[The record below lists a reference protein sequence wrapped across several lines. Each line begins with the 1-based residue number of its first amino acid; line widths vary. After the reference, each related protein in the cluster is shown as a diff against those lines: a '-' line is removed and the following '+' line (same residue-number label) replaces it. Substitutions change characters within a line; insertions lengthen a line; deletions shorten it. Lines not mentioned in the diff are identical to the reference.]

1 LAVPVEFHGA
11 PVREILDGNDSGYG
25 AVVLPTTDPD
35 AIVPARADAAIA
47 VAIHKVDDRGGRET
61 REWSIQPDEVRS
73 RLVPSPDQHRAIVD
87 GLPVLEAC
95 PEENFLGAI
104 RADFANGCGGLR
116 PKTAG

>member
-1 LAVPVEFHGA
+1 M
-11 PVREILDGNDSGYG
+11 LDGDDSGYG
-25 AVVLPTTDPD
+25 AVVLPTTDLEV
-35 AIVPARADAAIA
+35 IVPARADAAIA
-47 VAIHKVDDRGGRET
+47 VAIHKIDDRGGRET